1 MKTAT
6 AQWVW
11 FKRILRAVWQTIRA
25 PQWGLL
31 LLVVLLG
38 LTSNTGAAWLV
49 NFMGLLIASA
59 LCMWA
64 FVALGYDGGNPIKF
78 LFTFG
83 RTPLSHSGL
92 AFVLLILAV
101 GLVNITARSGDF
113 AGWLLS
119 KIPLALAP
127 KPDQSLTVVFLAC
140 IAFTTFSIIAL
151 LIRRRSLH
159 QTKQDPLGQ
168 MNRKDRRANRV
179 SKPDYEAFKARR
191 RAALERHD
199 YWTEASLVLGLAAI
213 AIVPG
218 ALGWTWLWGV
228 TLSIVLPMFVLSV
241 RFRMRDHEDQR
252 NWNGS
257 ARRA

>member
-6 AQWVW
+6 TLRSW
-11 FKRILRAVWQTIRA
+11 FTRILGGVWQTIRA

-31 LLVVLLG
+31 LLVVMLG
-38 LTSNTGAAWLV
+38 LASNTEAVWLV
-49 NFMGLLIASA
+49 TFIGLLIASA

-64 FVALGYDGGNPIKF
+64 AVALGYDGGNPIKF
-78 LFTFG
+78 LFTFDV
-83 RTPLSHSGL
+83 TPLRNSGL
-92 AFVLLILAV
+92 AVLLLILAV
-101 GLVNITARSGDF
+101 GVVRVTARSGDF

-119 KIPLALAP
+119 KIPSALAP
-127 KPDQSLTVVFLAC
+127 KPDHSLIVVFLAC

-151 LIRRRSLH
+151 LVRKRSL
-159 QTKQDPLGQ
+159 QETKHDPLAQ
-168 MNRKDRRANRV
+168 MNRKERRA
-179 SKPDYEAFKARR
+179 SGIPKHDFEDFKARR
-191 RAALERHD
+191 LAALERHD
-199 YWTEASLVLGLAAI
+199 YWTEASLVLGLAAV

-241 RFRMRDHEDQR
+241 RIRMRDHGDQR
-252 NWNGS
+252 DQNVS